1 MDLQRV
7 LQGRLYVNGNYV
19 ALIIEGAKPDS
30 GASAEEQAKFATGE
44 AGKVDSAWK
53 AVFGSAKNSIVIPA
67 ESESGS
73 DGFELGG
80 GLEG

>member
-1 MDLQRV
+1 M

-30 GASAEEQAKFATGE
+30 GANAEEQAKFAAGE

-53 AVFGSAKNSIVIPA
+53 TLFGSAKNSIVIPA

-73 DGFELGG
+73 NGFDMTD